1 MSFRNQT
8 HDSLIG
14 RCDNHYSATIVVTL
28 CLVSKKQESC
38 NDFSFPIFE
47 TNLFNLSQNTPKR
60 RVKWDIK
67 LLKCVFWYWRTNSLI
82 HTHIHLL
89 ATCAHKCTHWHSPTH
104 ALKCTH
110 RHSLAVQDMHTFTL
124 TLSMSQ
130 PFFTLWR
137 NSVTKNEQ

>member
-14 RCDNHYSATIVVTL
+14 RCDNHYYATIVVTL
-28 CLVSKKQESC
+28 CLVSENQESC

-67 LLKCVFWYWRTNSLI
+67 LLKCVF
-82 HTHIHLL
+82 
-89 ATCAHKCTHWHSPTH
+89 
-104 ALKCTH
+104 
-110 RHSLAVQDMHTFTL
+110 
-124 TLSMSQ
+124 
-130 PFFTLWR
+130 
-137 NSVTKNEQ
+137 